1 MLIGLSIDGV
11 LAAGIPPTSSANLLG
26 LSLYRSHDPNTS
38 WAFFTTSRAPRAAI
52 ERWLL
57 QEGFSTWVSISTMED
72 EVEQDPVAWK
82 IRAITRMQAANHKM
96 AMYYD
101 ADPSAVRAVSSIGVP
116 SMLVVPPD
124 VLPRYA
130 ATYKPWDELV
140 AHISQQQEHAAE
152 QQRRRLR
159 DG

>member
-1 MLIGLSIDGV
+1 MLIGMSIDGV
-11 LAAGIPPTSSANLLG
+11 LSAGAPPTASANLLG
-26 LSLYRSHDPNTS
+26 LSLYRSHDPATS
-38 WAFFTTSRAPRAAI
+38 WVFFTTSRAPRAVI

-101 ADPSAVRAVSSIGVP
+101 ADPSSVRAISSPDKPP
-116 SMLVVPPD
+116 SGPISRRTPCSGMGRVLML
-124 VLPRYA
+124 
-130 ATYKPWDELV
+130 
-140 AHISQQQEHAAE
+140 
-152 QQRRRLR
+152 
-159 DG
+159 